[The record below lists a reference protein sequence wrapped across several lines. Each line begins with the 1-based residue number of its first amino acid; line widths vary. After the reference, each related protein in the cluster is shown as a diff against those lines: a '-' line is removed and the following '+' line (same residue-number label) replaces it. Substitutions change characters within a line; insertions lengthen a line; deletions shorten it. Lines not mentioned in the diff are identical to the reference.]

1 MELSPEEK
9 KRIYEEEKARIEAR
23 EKIERAKHT
32 GESGSTTNLKP
43 NMAALLCYA
52 GFWVTGI
59 VFLFIE
65 RKNKLV
71 RFHAMQS
78 LVTFGILNI
87 IWGVADSVRWSSSW
101 MGWGGFFYP
110 YWVAASVVF
119 GIFFTLWWVLWG
131 VSMYKVHHGRFY
143 KIPLF
148 GDLAEACLAKLD
160 GIEIADIKKS
170 AEYAE
175 SLPPEPPPAPAAD
188 LGKRIGD
195 KVGGHFRGTRAGRI
209 AASSA
214 AIAWGIILLV
224 FFHFFSRYV
233 AYYDYE
239 TVNGVAKWNI
249 YPLLTEDFGAVL
261 PILTATLILSVVGH
275 SILLAL
281 DKYLARQITLI
292 VLNLFGM
299 ATVLTF
305 ISVFPL
311 DFSPIPNTTVAAVLP
326 TVVLVALI
334 CVTVGLGVGALVRFI
349 KLMVGVRRERVKP

>member
-43 NMAALLCYA
+43 NVAALLCYV

-65 RKNKLV
+65 RKDKLV

-110 YWVAASVVF
+110 YW
-119 GIFFTLWWVLWG
+119 I
-131 VSMYKVHHGRFY
+131 SMYKVHHGRFY

-311 DFSPIPNTTVAAVLP
+311 DFSSIPNTAIAAILP